1 MRRLLLPS
9 ALAALVCL
17 AGPARP
23 ADPMVT
29 DKLNKKIDFTVEDAA
44 GKPFALSA
52 LKDPRAVVVVF
63 LSFDCP
69 VSNSYAGPLAELHRT
84 YANKGVSFVG
94 VAFAGRDE
102 LARQARE
109 FGLPFPLLSDRA
121 FAAADACKA
130 SATPEAFLLDHNLV
144 LRYRGRIDNGYVA
157 RLRMAPVTT
166 RHDLREALDE
176 LLAGKPVS
184 KPVTPAVGCPIA
196 REKAAKKTGKVTY
209 HRDVLPVLQ
218 KNCQQ
223 CHRPGEVGPFS
234 LMTYKQAV
242 NWGDLTKEYTKKRLM
257 PPWKPTEGLAFHNER
272 RLAQKD
278 IDRIGAWVDAGM

>member
-130 SATPEAFLLDHNLV
+130 SATPEAFVLDHNFV

-157 RLRMAPVTT
+157 RLKKAPVTS

-184 KPVTPAVGCPIA
+184 KPVTPSVGCPIN
-196 REKAAKKTGKVTY
+196 REKEAKRSGKITY
-209 HRDVLPVLQ
+209 YRDVLPILQ

-242 NWGDLTKEYTKKRLM
+242 NWSGDIKEYVQSGKM
-257 PPWKPTEGLAFHNER
+257 PPWKPVDGPTFHNSR
-272 RLAQKD
+272 KLSQRD
-278 IDRIGAWVDAGM
+278 IDTLAAWVNEGT